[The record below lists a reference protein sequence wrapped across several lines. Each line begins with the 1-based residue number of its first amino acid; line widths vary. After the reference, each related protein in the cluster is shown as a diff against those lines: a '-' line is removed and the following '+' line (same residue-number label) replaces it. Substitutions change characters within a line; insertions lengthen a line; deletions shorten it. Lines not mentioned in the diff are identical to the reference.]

1 MDEPEKVRGR
11 EDAASGREA
20 GGAEEAGDGFQLVIH
35 GKKKKRAASGQDC
48 GTAGSGSGAGPV
60 RALTRE
66 KGAAPA
72 PGAKAKVPFHDPSI
86 PRPQDVYKIRVD
98 NYKPFEHVW
107 LERSEDGTRRVHPLV
122 SDTLSCCYFS
132 MFWRVLTEWRSYKL
146 IDRCVRHGN
155 GLGKIVT
162 LVESNTTVAVPH
174 RLVCLDWMCWA
185 DGAQSL

>member
-48 GTAGSGSGAGPV
+48 GTV

-72 PGAKAKVPFHDPSI
+72 PGGQGQGALSTIQAFPGRGDYTKSEWDKLQAI
-86 PRPQDVYKIRVD
+86 QGM
-98 NYKPFEHVW
+98 VW
-107 LERSEDGTRRVHPLV
+107 LGTQRRRHPTCFTGWKNCLGEKFGGQKG
-122 SDTLSCCYFS
+122 S
-132 MFWRVLTEWRSYKL
+132 LTEKPGEPSL
-146 IDRCVRHGN
+146 I
-155 GLGKIVT
+155 
-162 LVESNTTVAVPH
+162 
-174 RLVCLDWMCWA
+174 
-185 DGAQSL
+185 

>member
-1 MDEPEKVRGR
+1 MDARGPLADLDDAPLARRGCSAMDEPEKVRGR
-11 EDAASGREA
+11 EDAASGHEA

-48 GTAGSGSGAGPV
+48 RTAGSGFGAGAGPV

-66 KGAAPA
+66 KGDAPA
-72 PGAKAKVPFHDPSI
+72 PGAKAKVPCHDPSI

-107 LERSEDGTRRVHPLV
+107 LERNEDGTRHVHPLV

-132 MFWRVLTEWRSYKL
+132 MF
-146 IDRCVRHGN
+146 
-155 GLGKIVT
+155 
-162 LVESNTTVAVPH
+162 
-174 RLVCLDWMCWA
+174 
-185 DGAQSL
+185 